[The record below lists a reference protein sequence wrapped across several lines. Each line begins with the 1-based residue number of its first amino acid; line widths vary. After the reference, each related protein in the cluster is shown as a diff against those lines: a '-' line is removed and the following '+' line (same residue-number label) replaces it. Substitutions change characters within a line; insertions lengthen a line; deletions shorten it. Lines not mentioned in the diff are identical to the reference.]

1 MLDLL
6 SEEIGPYKLFEE
18 GAGEETHH
26 TISERNM
33 QMRVAE
39 KFGNAKSRLAE
50 VLAEEDISNE
60 GFIDL
65 QSLKAAINAE
75 YDNIDD

>member
-1 MLDLL
+1 
-6 SEEIGPYKLFEE
+6 
-18 GAGEETHH
+18 
-26 TISERNM
+26 M

-65 QSLKAAINAE
+65 QSLKAAING
-75 YDNIDD
+75 